1 MKYCTQREAAKKGLI
16 TEEMKQVAIE
26 EGIDINWLVEKISE
40 GKIVIPANRNHKK
53 LRASGIGEGLRTK
66 INVNLGSSG
75 DCHNIEEEVKKVKE
89 AIKLKADA
97 IMDLS
102 TYGNTG
108 EFRRKIVE
116 ASPAMIGTVPV
127 YDAVAKYCKDIK

>member
-1 MKYCTQREAAKKGLI
+1 MEAAKKGLI

-40 GKIVIPANRNHKK
+40 GKIVISANRNHKK
-53 LRASGIGEGLRTK
+53 LKAAGIGEGLRTK

-75 DCHNIEEEVKKVKE
+75 DCYNIEEEVKKVKE
-89 AIKLKADA
+89 AIILKADA
-97 IMDLS
+97 VMDLS

-108 EFRRKIVE
+108 EFRRKIGE
-116 ASPAMIGTVPV
+116 ASPAMIGTLYPFMMQWRNIV
-127 YDAVAKYCKDIK
+127 KIQKILL